1 MSAFDVFRDPS
12 ARRLV
17 AAAVL
22 GLGIAWLS
30 PAANAE
36 EGCSNPRALGIE
48 RVVEVD
54 TTDGPLLG
62 NLQYKQIDFL
72 QPGEVVLTFD
82 DGPSRQ
88 STNRV
93 LDALSAHCTKAT
105 FFMVG
110 RMAVA
115 EPDMVRKVASL
126 GHTVGS
132 HTWSHANQHALGS
145 AQAQREI
152 ELGVSAISAALGKP
166 IAPFFRFP
174 YLNDPKSSIR
184 HLESRN
190 IGVFS
195 IDVDSK
201 DFQTRNAAVMKQ
213 RVFRDLDRQG
223 KGIILFHDIQR
234 STATGIADVLDELKR
249 RGFKI
254 VHIVPKSGVT
264 TLSEFDALA
273 RKELERRNAI
283 AATTPLAPRSV
294 VWQAGDGQTGD
305 GPAAGRK
312 TPGETI
318 ARPSNAPPTAA
329 PAATTTATN
338 SATTTATSGA
348 PDRQQPH
355 RTTAAER
362 PRPTW
367 KREEPSWQD
376 QMFQHYR

>member
-1 MSAFDVFRDPS
+1 MSAFDAFRDPS

-17 AAAVL
+17 AAAAL
-22 GLGIAWLS
+22 GLGIALLS
-30 PAANAE
+30 PAASAE

-54 TTDGPLLG
+54 TADGPLLG
-62 NLQYKQIDFL
+62 NLQYKQINFL

-132 HTWSHANQHALGS
+132 HTWSHANQNALGS

-254 VHIVPKSGVT
+254 VHIVPKTGVT
-264 TLSEFDALA
+264 TLAEYDAIA

-283 AATTPLAPRSV
+283 SATTPLASRSV
-294 VWQAGDGQTGD
+294 VWQASDGQTG
-305 GPAAGRK
+305 GNK
-312 TPGETI
+312 TPADTV
-318 ARPSNAPPTAA
+318 ARPANAPPTAA
-329 PAATTTATN
+329 PAAAST
-338 SATTTATSGA
+338 ATTTAATGA

-362 PRPTW
+362 PRPSW
-367 KREEPSWQD
+367 KRDEPSWQE